1 MGMLWHMS
9 TQSDNVARIVRTL
22 LTHQNKSRGELARC
36 LGVHVS
42 AVSKALNGKR
52 AWDIDDIILM
62 ADFFDVSPAIFFED
76 AETLLKRVVTGGYPS
91 ELVAA

>member
-1 MGMLWHMS
+1 MS
-9 TQSDNVARIVRTL
+9 TQSDNVARIVKTL
-22 LTHQNKSRGELARC
+22 LTHQNKTRGELAQC

-52 AWDIDDIILM
+52 AWDIDDLTLM
-62 ADFFDVSPAIFFED
+62 ADFFGVSPAIFFQD
-76 AETLLKRVVTGGYPS
+76 AETLVERGVTRGYAT